1 MEIVLATP
9 PLPTKGYLKS
19 KDSRSSE
26 VALPQS
32 TKGQPKEKNCNK
44 KEIV

>member
-19 KDSRSSE
+19 NDSRSSE

-32 TKGQPKEKNCNK
+32 TKGQPKEKIVK